1 MDYLYMPPYRKYLE
15 ALGAFRSGM
24 FHSGHSNLVCTF
36 DILCAPRRPRRLV
49 YMARSFSR
57 LSSSAQLLFTGVALE
72 CVNLLLCVLA
82 VIPFADAN
90 IATALLLLLLIV
102 GGLASSV
109 ALVCALVGLVKFRQY
124 RMANICL
131 AVISVVANPL
141 MLLVLYMAAY

>member
-1 MDYLYMPPYRKYLE
+1 
-15 ALGAFRSGM
+15 
-24 FHSGHSNLVCTF
+24 
-36 DILCAPRRPRRLV
+36 
-49 YMARSFSR
+49 MARSFSR

-102 GGLASSV
+102 GGLA
-109 ALVCALVGLVKFRQY
+109 LVCALVGLVKFRQY
-124 RMANICL
+124 RVANICL

-141 MLLVLYMAAY
+141 VLLVLYMAAY

>member
-1 MDYLYMPPYRKYLE
+1 
-15 ALGAFRSGM
+15 
-24 FHSGHSNLVCTF
+24 
-36 DILCAPRRPRRLV
+36 
-49 YMARSFSR
+49 MARSFSR

-82 VIPFADAN
+82 AIPFADAN

-124 RMANICL
+124 RVANICL
-131 AVISVVANPL
+131 VVISVAANPL
-141 MLLVLYMAAY
+141 VLLGLYMAAY

>member
-1 MDYLYMPPYRKYLE
+1 
-15 ALGAFRSGM
+15 
-24 FHSGHSNLVCTF
+24 
-36 DILCAPRRPRRLV
+36 
-49 YMARSFSR
+49 MARSFSR

-72 CVNLLLCVLA
+72 CINLLLCVLA

-90 IATALLLLLLIV
+90 VATALLLLLLVV

-124 RMANICL
+124 RVANICL

-141 MLLVLYMAAY
+141 VLLGLYMAAY